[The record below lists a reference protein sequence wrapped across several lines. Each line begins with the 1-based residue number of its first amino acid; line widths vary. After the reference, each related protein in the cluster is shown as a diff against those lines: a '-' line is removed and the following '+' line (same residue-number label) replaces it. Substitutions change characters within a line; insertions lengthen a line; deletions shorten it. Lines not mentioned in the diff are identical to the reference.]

1 MLSTANGKNNRNC
14 RRTGWTREGLHWPPS
29 LGHLRVGPT
38 LRALFKMSLGA
49 CVSVSTLPYTLYL
62 PASLSSPFLCIAS
75 FSDKFSPH
83 GSRMAPSRPGGP
95 GFYYVMAGEERE
107 RMRKKKKG
115 IFPHYSSKNPRGD
128 SDWSC
133 LSLG

>member
-1 MLSTANGKNNRNC
+1 M
-14 RRTGWTREGLHWPPS
+14 
-29 LGHLRVGPT
+29 GPT

-83 GSRMAPSRPGGP
+83 GSRMAPSRPGDP

-107 RMRKKKKG
+107 RMRKKKRAS
-115 IFPHYSSKNPRGD
+115 FPITPAKIPEVTLIGPA
-128 SDWSC
+128 
-133 LSLG
+133 